1 MYIFVLTMSILT
13 QSDKYIVRFLIFSE
27 WTENFLVYVYSKDKI
42 QKHYEK
48 NSIWILSFDVAN
60 LQALQLCHILNI
72 KWYFLVKD
80 ENLISIQYYLYY
92 ILSRWC
98 WQYLKN
104 IKKRA
109 ITVIVKNGVI
119 LQFFSSIRMAPF
131 GSLRSKKSFLKT
143 LFFST
148 GESPNC
154 TFSGF

>member
-1 MYIFVLTMSILT
+1 M
-13 QSDKYIVRFLIFSE
+13 
-27 WTENFLVYVYSKDKI
+27 
-42 QKHYEK
+42 
-48 NSIWILSFDVAN
+48 
-60 LQALQLCHILNI
+60 
-72 KWYFLVKD
+72 VKD

-131 GSLRSKKSFLKT
+131 GSLRSKKKFFKNTFFLHWRITKLHFFWILEHYMIVGCSKFSISMT
-143 LFFST
+143 TKKGFKYITPNYTNKNIYSIIYYLQIYYILFQGT
-148 GESPNC
+148 IRRVA
-154 TFSGF
+154 

>member
-1 MYIFVLTMSILT
+1 M
-13 QSDKYIVRFLIFSE
+13 K
-27 WTENFLVYVYSKDKI
+27 KKP
-42 QKHYEK
+42 
-48 NSIWILSFDVAN
+48 IWILSFDVAN

-131 GSLRSKKSFLKT
+131 GSLRSKKRLIKNT
-143 LFFST
+143 FFSPLENHQIALFLDFRALYDCGLFQIQYINDNKKRIQIYYT
-148 GESPNC
+148 QLYE
-154 TFSGF
+154 